1 MGMLPRVRTGGEV
14 GMRLEYTVSIDG
26 KSDVAYDAET
36 ISRVIEDALLNALDY
51 DVITM
56 VDGPDISED

>member
-1 MGMLPRVRTGGEV
+1 
-14 GMRLEYTVSIDG
+14 MRLEYTVSIDG

-36 ISRVIEDALLNALDY
+36 ISRVLEDALLNALDY
-51 DVITM
+51 DAITM